1 MKSALPSLGKFI
13 EIDNVTKFYYNDR
26 TPEEWSEGYD
36 KLLKAANHIKNW
48 VEELKVI
55 GCKVEIKMEKENDRT
70 PVIITTVQAS
80 GVGDNKDDTIV
91 FYGHYDKQPPLAEQ
105 LWTNGR
111 KPYVPSLEPP
121 ENPTKLYGRGGA
133 DDGYSTYGTMIAI
146 KILQD
151 QKIAH
156 PRILFFIKDL

>member
-1 MKSALPSLGKFI
+1 MEGKGFDVGRCKELVEDIFMKSALPSLGKFI

-70 PVIITTVQAS
+70 PVIITTV
-80 GVGDNKDDTIV
+80 
-91 FYGHYDKQPPLAEQ
+91 
-105 LWTNGR
+105 
-111 KPYVPSLEPP
+111 
-121 ENPTKLYGRGGA
+121 
-133 DDGYSTYGTMIAI
+133 
-146 KILQD
+146 
-151 QKIAH
+151 
-156 PRILFFIKDL
+156 